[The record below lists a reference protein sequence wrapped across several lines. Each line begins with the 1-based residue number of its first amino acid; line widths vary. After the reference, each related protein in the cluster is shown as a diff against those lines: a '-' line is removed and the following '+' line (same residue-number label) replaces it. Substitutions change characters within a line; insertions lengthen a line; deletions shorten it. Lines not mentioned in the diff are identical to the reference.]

1 MLYVGVIFMGN
12 NICAECFTGCVLD
25 FLIFEHIENGVVY
38 IKYVCQIDLVAVLL
52 QPRGGL

>member
-25 FLIFEHIENGVVY
+25 FLIFEHIENGVVD